1 MTSTILGIDVSK
13 DKLDC
18 ALLCS
23 DQICTGTFDNNP
35 QGFKKLCTWLSQ
47 HDLQKLHAALESTG
61 SYGRGVASFL
71 HHAGYTVSIV
81 NPRLIHGYS
90 KAMGLRNKTD
100 KIDAVLIAQ
109 FCKTFTPSP
118 WTPPSAATEA
128 LQQICRLIEER
139 KLQRV
144 NEHNRLEHL
153 TSSVARKAVTQL
165 VRTLDRQIEQLEQE
179 LLQIVR
185 SNPAAH
191 NNFQLLQT
199 IPGIG
204 KTTAVI
210 ILAELPPVE
219 RFRSAR
225 EAAAFAGVT
234 PQLHQSGSSVHR
246 KSKLTK
252 IGNRRLR
259 RALYLPAVSSLR
271 HNPVL
276 RAKAERLKA
285 KGKPTMCVIG
295 ALMHQL
301 LRTAFGVL
309 RTQQPFDPDWKS
321 SPSFAT
327 TLPPSQEDTALR
339 KRNRS
344 ACAGSTV
351 KP

>member
-1 MTSTILGIDVSK
+1 MTSNILGIDVSK

-18 ALLCS
+18 VLLAS
-23 DQICTGTFDNNP
+23 DQTLTKTFDNNP
-35 QGFKKLCTWLSQ
+35 QGFKKLCTWLGQ
-47 HDLQKLHAALESTG
+47 HRVQQLHAALESTG
-61 SYGRGVASFL
+61 SYGRGVAFFL
-71 HHAGYTVSIV
+71 HQAGYTVSIV

-90 KAMGLRNKTD
+90 KAMSLRNKTD
-100 KIDAVLIAQ
+100 KIDAALIAQ

-118 WTPPSAATEA
+118 WTPPAPAMEA

-153 TSSVARKAVTQL
+153 RCLVARRAVNKL
-165 VRTLDRQIEQLEQE
+165 VRTLERQIEQLEQE
-179 LLQIVR
+179 LLQIV
-185 SNPAAH
+185 SSDPVAH
-191 NNFQLLQT
+191 HNFQLLQT

-204 KTTAVI
+204 KTTAAI

-219 RFRSAR
+219 RFGSVRQ
-225 EAAAFAGVT
+225 AAAFAGVT

-295 ALMHQL
+295 AIMHQL

-309 RTQQPFDPDWKS
+309 KNQKPFDANWKS
-321 SPSFAT
+321 
-327 TLPPSQEDTALR
+327 LRLTA
-339 KRNRS
+339 KPI
-344 ACAGSTV
+344 AAGAGG
-351 KP
+351 